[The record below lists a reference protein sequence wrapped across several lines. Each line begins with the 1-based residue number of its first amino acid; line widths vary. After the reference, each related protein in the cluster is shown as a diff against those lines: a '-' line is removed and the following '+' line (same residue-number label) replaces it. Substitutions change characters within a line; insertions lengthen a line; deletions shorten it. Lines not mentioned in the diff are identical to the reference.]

1 MKPDN
6 IMFTRQGR
14 LKLVD
19 FGLSRVIETAAA
31 TVAADAHAA
40 PGSVLFDLTG
50 RTGSLRYMAPEVA
63 DCKPYN
69 GSSEVYTWAII
80 LWEMTT
86 KERPYANLDRKLF
99 MDSVVG
105 HHSRVRRVEQIVK

>member
-6 IMFTRQGR
+6 IMFTREGQ

-31 TVAADAHAA
+31 TTAAAADPHAA
-40 PGSVLFDLTG
+40 PSSVLFDLTG

-69 GSSEVYTWAII
+69 SSSEVCNELRYNFTLFTSKQHRRA
-80 LWEMTT
+80 TT
-86 KERPYANLDRKLF
+86 LRYAYVHY
-99 MDSVVG
+99 M
-105 HHSRVRRVEQIVK
+105 